1 MKKSL
6 LVILVSVVSFGSIKA
21 NTQFLQPKVAY
32 KLKLRNEVLLI
43 GSGVLTSAY
52 GLWQNSRLQPLSLTE
67 LTALNPGAVNNFD
80 SHVLGNWS
88 TRSHIF
94 SDAGLVSSFVL
105 ASGAALYYTFNSK
118 RKLGRFITFAI
129 IGVEANLLLLGV
141 TESFKNT
148 VKRNRPYMYNENVP
162 LEERLSAEG
171 RRSFFSGHM
180 AFTTCNAFLMNAF
193 IQDYSQNQYLKIA
206 SSITSVALPAFVGFH
221 RINGGKHFY
230 TDVIAGFVVGGIAGV
245 SMPTIHKKKS
255 LKERLT
261 VAPTFGK
268 NMSSLHLVYSF

>member
-1 MKKSL
+1 M
-6 LVILVSVVSFGSIKA
+6 SVVLFDSVTA

-32 KLKLRNEVLLI
+32 KLKPLNEALLLSA
-43 GSGVLTSAY
+43 GALTTAY

-67 LTALNPGAVNNFD
+67 LNALEPGAVNNFD

-88 TRSHIF
+88 TRSHTF
-94 SDAGLVSSFVL
+94 SDAGLYSSFVM

-118 RKLGRFITFAI
+118 RKLGRLITFAV
-129 IGVEANLLLLGV
+129 IGVEANLLVLGIA
-141 TESFKNT
+141 ESFKNT
-148 VKRNRPYMYNENVP
+148 VKRNRPYIYNENVP
-162 LEERLSAEG
+162 LEERLSADG

-230 TDVIAGFVVGGIAGV
+230 TDVIAGFMVGGIAGV
-245 SMPTIHKKKS
+245 SMPTIHKKKI